1 MALSWR
7 VNQPLIIVKYNYKNK
22 GGLQNRRSYGRMRTG
37 REISWSHGI

>member
-22 GGLQNRRSYGRMRTG
+22 GGLRYAV
-37 REISWSHGI
+37 W